1 MPNELYPGTLYIVA
15 TPIGNMDEI
24 TPRALQVLSEV
35 DIIAAED
42 TRTTG
47 LMLNRLNIETSK
59 LIAYHKFNEAARQ
72 NLLVEKLK
80 SGQNIALVSDAGTPC
95 ISDPGHLLVKAVS
108 EQGIEIVGVSGP
120 CAVISA
126 LCVSGFPAEPFIFVG
141 FLPRKQKAIIEAL
154 APLAPLASL
163 APFVSL
169 APLTSLTSFA
179 ASDSLDSSSRIALFQ
194 HGFTMV
200 FYESPKR
207 IAATVE
213 LLAANFPQIS
223 LCLCNDLTKK
233 FERIYRGNPMEVLEA
248 LRANPHAEKG
258 EYTCVAYMSASSQEA
273 FSKENEES
281 LPSLESLL
289 IDIII
294 KSGCSMKEAIK
305 TLSASHPKNEIYAA
319 SLRLKE
325 LFS

>member
-1 MPNELYPGTLYIVA
+1 MPNELCSGILYIVA

-24 TPRALQVLSEV
+24 TPRALRVLSEA

-47 LMLNRLNIETSK
+47 LMLSRLNIETSK

-72 NLLVEKLK
+72 NFIIEKLQ

-95 ISDPGHLLVKAVS
+95 ISDPGHLLVKAAS
-108 EQGIEIVGVSGP
+108 KQGIEVVGVSGP
-120 CAVISA
+120 CAVITA
-126 LCVSGFPAEPFIFVG
+126 LSVSGFPAEPFVFVG
-141 FLPRKQKAIIEAL
+141 FLPRKQKAIIETL
-154 APLAPLASL
+154 APLVSMDLLALSSTVTL
-163 APFVSL
+163 A
-169 APLTSLTSFA
+169 
-179 ASDSLDSSSRIALFQ
+179 Q
-194 HGFTMV
+194 HNPAMV

-207 IAATVE
+207 IVATMEILTV
-213 LLAANFPQIS
+213 NFPQIS

-233 FERIYRGNPMEVLEA
+233 FERIYRGSPRSVLEA
-248 LRANPHAEKG
+248 LKANPHAEKG
-258 EYTCVAYMSASSQEA
+258 EYTCVAYMSASSKEV
-273 FSKENEES
+273 FLKENEES
-281 LPSLESLL
+281 LPSLESQL
-289 IDIII
+289 IDIIV

-305 TLSASHPKNEIYAA
+305 ILSANHPKNEIYAA